1 MGCLIPLFRAFV
13 ALVLFVIIFVGFLSY
28 LIVNNVAGKLLSA
41 DFYTNTLESE
51 DTYNRIYNDV
61 LLDGELEQTTGR
73 LLGDIQIAS
82 HQEVVELLR
91 EIMPPEYIQ
100 SEVEGAIG
108 RTVDYFNEDAENLGL
123 YIDLNLPLNNV
134 KPVMINYIDKRIL
147 ELEVEDSD
155 FSGCSL
161 NAAQGVADTF
171 RVMFDQL
178 AGGVVPKSAPSLEE
192 IKPVC
197 RVIVFEL
204 AYGSLID
211 GAGLNESTSAILENS
226 KEDLRA
232 PFENGDTIQVLK
244 VSARLLAEPKIDT
257 AIDGVRENLTGTG
270 QFDLISQIVE
280 WDGDRTESQLRA
292 DLAGGRDWISKAS
305 NFGDMTSLVMVIG
318 GTAIMGLIFFP
329 TLSGM
334 LRWPGTTLIITG
346 GFFFAVGKIAQSKVP
361 EALSDAWETSADRVS
376 DVPPAVTD
384 LGTDILVSFGSQ
396 LTDGFVAPSIT
407 MLTFGVILLSTSFSS
422 IILKRFIPVLK

>member
-161 NAAQGVADTF
+161 NAAQSVADTF

-197 RVIVFEL
+197 RVIIFEL

-211 GAGLNESTSAILENS
+211 GAGLNESTSAILKNS

-334 LRWPGTTLIITG
+334 LRWPGTTLSSP
-346 GFFFAVGKIAQSKVP
+346 VG
-361 EALSDAWETSADRVS
+361 
-376 DVPPAVTD
+376 
-384 LGTDILVSFGSQ
+384 
-396 LTDGFVAPSIT
+396 
-407 MLTFGVILLSTSFSS
+407 FSS
-422 IILKRFIPVLK
+422 RLER

>member
-1 MGCLIPLFRAFV
+1 M
-13 ALVLFVIIFVGFLSY
+13 
-28 LIVNNVAGKLLSA
+28 NNVAGKLLSA

-161 NAAQGVADTF
+161 NAAQSVAETF

-178 AGGVVPKSAPSLEE
+178 AGDS
-192 IKPVC
+192 
-197 RVIVFEL
+197 
-204 AYGSLID
+204 
-211 GAGLNESTSAILENS
+211 
-226 KEDLRA
+226 
-232 PFENGDTIQVLK
+232 
-244 VSARLLAEPKIDT
+244 
-257 AIDGVRENLTGTG
+257 RE
-270 QFDLISQIVE
+270 Q
-280 WDGDRTESQLRA
+280 
-292 DLAGGRDWISKAS
+292 
-305 NFGDMTSLVMVIG
+305 
-318 GTAIMGLIFFP
+318 
-329 TLSGM
+329 
-334 LRWPGTTLIITG
+334 
-346 GFFFAVGKIAQSKVP
+346 
-361 EALSDAWETSADRVS
+361 
-376 DVPPAVTD
+376 
-384 LGTDILVSFGSQ
+384 
-396 LTDGFVAPSIT
+396 
-407 MLTFGVILLSTSFSS
+407 
-422 IILKRFIPVLK
+422 

>member
-13 ALVLFVIIFVGFLSY
+13 ALVLFVIIYVSFLSY

-161 NAAQGVADTF
+161 NAAQSVADTF

-192 IKPVC
+192 IKQVC
-197 RVIVFEL
+197 RVIIFEL

>member
-108 RTVDYFNEDAENLGL
+108 RTVDYFNEDAENLEL

-161 NAAQGVADTF
+161 NAAQSVADTF

-197 RVIVFEL
+197 RVIIFEL

-292 DLAGGRDWISKAS
+292 DLAAGRDWISKAS

-422 IILKRFIPVLK
+422 IIRKRFIPDLK

>member
-13 ALVLFVIIFVGFLSY
+13 ALVLFVIIFAGFLSY

-161 NAAQGVADTF
+161 NAAQSVADTF
-171 RVMFDQL
+171 RVMLDQL

-197 RVIVFEL
+197 RVIIFEL

>member
-161 NAAQGVADTF
+161 NAAQSVADTF

-197 RVIVFEL
+197 RVIIFEL

-211 GAGLNESTSAILENS
+211 GAGLNESTSAILENR

>member
-13 ALVLFVIIFVGFLSY
+13 ALVLFVIIFVSFLSY

-61 LLDGELEQTTGR
+61 LLDGELEQTTRR

-82 HQEVVELLR
+82 NQEVVELLR

-161 NAAQGVADTF
+161 NAAQSVADTF

-197 RVIVFEL
+197 RVIIFEL

>member
-13 ALVLFVIIFVGFLSY
+13 ALVLFVIIFVSFLSY

-82 HQEVVELLR
+82 HQEVIELLR

-161 NAAQGVADTF
+161 NAAQSVADTF

-197 RVIVFEL
+197 RVIIFEL
-204 AYGSLID
+204 AYG
-211 GAGLNESTSAILENS
+211 
-226 KEDLRA
+226 
-232 PFENGDTIQVLK
+232 
-244 VSARLLAEPKIDT
+244 
-257 AIDGVRENLTGTG
+257 
-270 QFDLISQIVE
+270 QFD
-280 WDGDRTESQLRA
+280 
-292 DLAGGRDWISKAS
+292 
-305 NFGDMTSLVMVIG
+305 
-318 GTAIMGLIFFP
+318 
-329 TLSGM
+329 
-334 LRWPGTTLIITG
+334 
-346 GFFFAVGKIAQSKVP
+346 
-361 EALSDAWETSADRVS
+361 
-376 DVPPAVTD
+376 
-384 LGTDILVSFGSQ
+384 
-396 LTDGFVAPSIT
+396 
-407 MLTFGVILLSTSFSS
+407 
-422 IILKRFIPVLK
+422 

>member
-100 SEVEGAIG
+100 SEVEAAIG

-197 RVIVFEL
+197 RVIIFEL

-211 GAGLNESTSAILENS
+211 GAGLNESTSAILKNS

-407 MLTFGVILLSTSFSS
+407 MLTFGVILLSTTFSS

>member
-161 NAAQGVADTF
+161 NAAQSVADTF

-197 RVIVFEL
+197 RVIIFEL

-211 GAGLNESTSAILENS
+211 GAG
-226 KEDLRA
+226 
-232 PFENGDTIQVLK
+232 
-244 VSARLLAEPKIDT
+244 
-257 AIDGVRENLTGTG
+257 
-270 QFDLISQIVE
+270 
-280 WDGDRTESQLRA
+280 
-292 DLAGGRDWISKAS
+292 
-305 NFGDMTSLVMVIG
+305 
-318 GTAIMGLIFFP
+318 
-329 TLSGM
+329 
-334 LRWPGTTLIITG
+334 
-346 GFFFAVGKIAQSKVP
+346 
-361 EALSDAWETSADRVS
+361 
-376 DVPPAVTD
+376 
-384 LGTDILVSFGSQ
+384 
-396 LTDGFVAPSIT
+396 
-407 MLTFGVILLSTSFSS
+407 
-422 IILKRFIPVLK
+422 

>member
-161 NAAQGVADTF
+161 NAAQSVADTF

-197 RVIVFEL
+197 RVIIFEL

-280 WDGDRTESQLRA
+280 WDGARTESQLRA

>member
-161 NAAQGVADTF
+161 NAAQSVADTF

-178 AGGVVPKSAPSLEE
+178 VGGVVPKSAPSLEE

-197 RVIVFEL
+197 RVIIFEL

-211 GAGLNESTSAILENS
+211 GAGLNESTSEILENS

>member
-197 RVIVFEL
+197 RVIIFEL

-211 GAGLNESTSAILENS
+211 GAGLNESTSAILKNS

>member
-1 MGCLIPLFRAFV
+1 M
-13 ALVLFVIIFVGFLSY
+13 II
-28 LIVNNVAGKLLSA
+28 
-41 DFYTNTLESE
+41 
-51 DTYNRIYNDV
+51 
-61 LLDGELEQTTGR
+61 
-73 LLGDIQIAS
+73 
-82 HQEVVELLR
+82 
-91 EIMPPEYIQ
+91 
-100 SEVEGAIG
+100 
-108 RTVDYFNEDAENLGL
+108 
-123 YIDLNLPLNNV
+123 
-134 KPVMINYIDKRIL
+134 
-147 ELEVEDSD
+147 
-155 FSGCSL
+155 
-161 NAAQGVADTF
+161 
-171 RVMFDQL
+171 
-178 AGGVVPKSAPSLEE
+178 
-192 IKPVC
+192 
-197 RVIVFEL
+197 FEL

>member
-1 MGCLIPLFRAFV
+1 M
-13 ALVLFVIIFVGFLSY
+13 LFVIIFVSFLSY

-161 NAAQGVADTF
+161 NAAQSVADTF

-197 RVIVFEL
+197 RVIIFEL
-204 AYGSLID
+204 AYGLSLIH
-211 GAGLNESTSAILENS
+211 I
-226 KEDLRA
+226 
-232 PFENGDTIQVLK
+232 
-244 VSARLLAEPKIDT
+244 
-257 AIDGVRENLTGTG
+257 
-270 QFDLISQIVE
+270 
-280 WDGDRTESQLRA
+280 
-292 DLAGGRDWISKAS
+292 
-305 NFGDMTSLVMVIG
+305 
-318 GTAIMGLIFFP
+318 
-329 TLSGM
+329 
-334 LRWPGTTLIITG
+334 
-346 GFFFAVGKIAQSKVP
+346 
-361 EALSDAWETSADRVS
+361 
-376 DVPPAVTD
+376 
-384 LGTDILVSFGSQ
+384 
-396 LTDGFVAPSIT
+396 
-407 MLTFGVILLSTSFSS
+407 
-422 IILKRFIPVLK
+422 